1 MDSGDLRLLQVA
13 IRCWKTKR
21 FRGGINGEAFFAK
34 NLLSI
39 KSRASFEWNFDYA
52 STTRERNL
60 VYISICAAESL
71 LMITRLICQLAYVW
85 KFINIAMSVC
95 LHSTPNLP
103 RIVFLSF
110 LAVHHKFRSYFKFR
124 KLFNDF
130 STFICAKK
138 SIAITFYWNL
148 WRTWLRGKP
157 RMLERKRQI
166 NKQTSDNYCRRR
178 ASLPNW
184 SSLNQLN
191 KDACLEKSWP
201 Q

>member
-1 MDSGDLRLLQVA
+1 M
-13 IRCWKTKR
+13 
-21 FRGGINGEAFFAK
+21 E
-34 NLLSI
+34 
-39 KSRASFEWNFDYA
+39 FDYA
-52 STTRERNL
+52 STTRESNL
-60 VYISICAAESL
+60 VCIHITKSL

-85 KFINIAMSVC
+85 KFINIALSVC

-138 SIAITFYWNL
+138 VSQ
-148 WRTWLRGKP
+148 LRFIEIYDELDCGKP
-157 RMLERKRQI
+157 RMLQRKRQI

-191 KDACLEKSWP
+191 RDACLEKSWP